1 MIKIK
6 NITEFTKINYDKFT
20 KEENGISAIKNGI
33 ILPGQVVL
41 FESEEEIKVANN
53 LLALYKNQ
61 LQNVYDD
68 NEAQVK
74 LKEQELEIE
83 NLKKQLGEQEETK
96 AKKEEAKLKKEEP
109 KKKET
114 EKTLTERIA

>member
-33 ILPGQVVL
+33 IFPGQVVL

-53 LLALYKNQ
+53 LLVLYKNQ

>member
-33 ILPGQVVL
+33 IFPGQVVL

>member
-33 ILPGQVVL
+33 IFPGQVVL

-83 NLKKQLGEQEETK
+83 NLKKQLEDQEETK

>member
-53 LLALYKNQ
+53 LLVLYKNQ

-83 NLKKQLGEQEETK
+83 NLKKQLEEQEETK